1 MTTVYSMGLMI
12 VAPLAATLAT
22 ILLTSGGRYRFICAA
37 LTLSALLVCG
47 YLLFTG
53 VTNACAIDES
63 ECVGST
69 ATAYLVAAL
78 WLMSAAACLY
88 SVRAVRRR

>member
-1 MTTVYSMGLMI
+1 MTDVSAMGLMI

-22 ILLTSGGRYRFICAA
+22 ILLTSGGKHRVICAA
-37 LTLSALLVCG
+37 LTLSTLLVCG
-47 YLLFTG
+47 YLLVTG
-53 VTNACAIDES
+53 VTNSCEIDES

-69 ATAYLVAAL
+69 ATAYIVAVL

-88 SVRAVRRR
+88 RVRAVRRR